1 MKDIREIVP
10 RLPLISL
17 LAANVVPLFGVLF
30 LKWDAFGIVLLYWA
44 ENLAVGLYNVLK
56 IALVKVKEPKDH
68 LGKLFMIPF
77 FMVHFGGFTGI
88 HGIFILMMFGK
99 SDGGFMNQTTWP
111 CFFAFLQILLN
122 VVREALSIMTPQ
134 MRLAVFALFAS
145 HGISFVYNYL
155 IKGEYAKTN
164 LGMLM
169 AAPYGRVVVMHV
181 AIIAGGFL
189 LVALKSPAVL
199 LLVLV
204 ILKTFVDVK
213 LHLYEHRKKVTAPL
227 TLP

>member
-1 MKDIREIVP
+1 MKNIRQILP

-17 LAANVVPLFGVLF
+17 LAANALPLFGVLF
-30 LKWDAFGIVLLYWA
+30 LNWDAFGIVLLYWA
-44 ENLAVGLYNVLK
+44 ENLAVGFYSVLK
-56 IALVKVKEPKDH
+56 MALVKVKQPQEH

-77 FMVHFGGFTGI
+77 FMCHFGGFTGV
-88 HGIFILMMFGK
+88 HGGIVLTMFGK
-99 SDGGFMNQTTWP
+99 SDASFMGRTTWP

-122 VVREALSIMTPQ
+122 VFREALSIMTPQ

-164 LGMLM
+164 LGKLM

-204 ILKTFVDVK
+204 ALKTFVDVK
-213 LHLYEHRKKVTAPL
+213 LHLYEHRKKVTALL